1 MNYFLDYGNVV
12 KEILSE
18 NSIDFTNEI
27 LDNIVDESDK
37 IGKEQEKKEYRNFL
51 SAHGSGQL
59 LQEISDKTT
68 IMDTK
73 LLSDTGRK
81 ATLAIIF
88 SSDICYPVG
97 PVSSNLLHT
106 RHYQQ
111 FMGENISEFDPY
123 HPTTIIRFR
132 LEGLDSHF
140 NHLLDNLEYVHKFLG
155 VPVYARPLQR
165 LIYNKDIPM
174 NPLTLSSLNPI
185 KKEVDKQGVP
195 DKKVLILDLRDFDTN
210 KGRGKDEK

>member
-1 MNYFLDYGNVV
+1 MKKL
-12 KEILSE
+12 KEQ
-18 NSIDFTNEI
+18 
-27 LDNIVDESDK
+27 LDNIAEEHNK
-37 IGKEQEKKEYRNFL
+37 IVEEQKEVEYKNFL
-51 SAHGSGQL
+51 QLHMGGQL
-59 LQEISDKTT
+59 LQDISNKTT
-68 IMDTK
+68 LMASK

-81 ATLAIIF
+81 ATMAIIF

-123 HPTTIIRFR
+123 NPTIIRFR

-140 NHLLDNLEYVHKFLG
+140 NHLLDNLEYVYKFLG

-165 LIYNKDIPM
+165 LLPNEYTPWM
-174 NPLTLSSLNPI
+174 APLTLSGLNPI
-185 KKEVDKQGVP
+185 KKEVDKQGVS

-210 KGRGKDEK
+210 TGRFKDEK

>member
-1 MNYFLDYGNVV
+1 MKKL
-12 KEILSE
+12 KEQ
-18 NSIDFTNEI
+18 
-27 LDNIVDESDK
+27 LDNIAEEHNK
-37 IGKEQEKKEYRNFL
+37 IVEEQKEVEYKNFL
-51 SAHGSGQL
+51 QLQMGEQL

-68 IMDTK
+68 LIATK

-88 SSDICYPVG
+88 RSDICYPVG

-123 HPTTIIRFR
+123 HSTTIIRFR
-132 LEGLDSHF
+132 LEGLNSHF
-140 NHLLDNLEYVHKFLG
+140 DHLLDNLEYVHKFLG
-155 VPVYARPLQR
+155 VSVYARPLQH
-165 LIYNKDIPM
+165 LLPNGYTPWM
-174 NPLTLSSLNPI
+174 VPLTLSGLNPI

-195 DKKVLILDLRDFDTN
+195 DKKVLILDLRDFDTTHPFWS
-210 KGRGKDEK
+210 